1 MNRSA
6 IAHKSV
12 IKVNSTGTHDIDD
25 WLAAEEPLEI
35 RLSFSALS
43 QRKQQSISV
52 TMRTPG
58 NDFELATG
66 FLFTEGIIEGAED
79 IQSIKH
85 CNGLHENVV
94 RVDLK
99 EDVPVDIGKLERN
112 FYTTSSCGVCG
123 KSSIEAVRTVCRL
136 PDTTNDTIQ
145 FSSAIIHTLPTVLR
159 SRQSIFDSTGG
170 LHA

>member
-6 IAHKSV
+6 ISHKSV
-12 IKVNSTGTHDIDD
+12 IKVNSAGTHHMDD

-35 RLSFSALS
+35 RLSFGAAS

-66 FLFTEGIIEGAED
+66 FLFTEGIIQRAED

-85 CNGLHENVV
+85 CNGTHENIV
-94 RVDLK
+94 RVELK

-136 PDTTNDTIQ
+136 SNSAKDTLQ
-145 FSSAIIHTLPTVLR
+145 FSSAIIHNLPAALR
-159 SRQSIFDSTGG
+159 NRQSIF
-170 LHA
+170 